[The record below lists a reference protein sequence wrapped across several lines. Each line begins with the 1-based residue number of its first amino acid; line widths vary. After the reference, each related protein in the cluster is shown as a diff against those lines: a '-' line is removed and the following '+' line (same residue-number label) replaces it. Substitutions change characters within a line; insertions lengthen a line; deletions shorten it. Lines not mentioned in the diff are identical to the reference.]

1 MLLTKIIVPLNIK
14 ICITNVKKKGGLFIT
29 LSNDLF
35 NLNFY
40 SKDKDL
46 YINKFLN
53 IIYLKGSYFLKD
65 KVFLKGFISDFS
77 NLFYKKIIF
86 SGKGYKLETNKDKYY
101 YFFNYSHL
109 IMLKYKRVIYIKT
122 KKNKFSLFLFKDQN
136 LGLLNCIRKIRQ
148 LNKYTQ
154 KGIRYSRLAF
164 FTKNKKKK

>member
-1 MLLTKIIVPLNIK
+1 MLFTKIIVPLNIK
-14 ICITNVKKKGGLFIT
+14 INITNTIRKNNLFIT

-35 NLNFY
+35 NLSFY
-40 SKDKDL
+40 SKDNDL

-53 IIYLKGSYFLKD
+53 ILYLKGFFFLKD
-65 KVFLKGFISDFS
+65 KISLKGFISDFNS
-77 NLFYKKIIF
+77 LFYKKIIF

-109 IMLKYKRVIYIKT
+109 IMLKYKKIIYIKT
-122 KKNKFSLFLFKDQN
+122 KKNKFSLFFFKDQN
-136 LGLLNCIRKIRQ
+136 VGLLNYIRRIRQ

-154 KGIRYSRLAF
+154 KGIRFSRLAF